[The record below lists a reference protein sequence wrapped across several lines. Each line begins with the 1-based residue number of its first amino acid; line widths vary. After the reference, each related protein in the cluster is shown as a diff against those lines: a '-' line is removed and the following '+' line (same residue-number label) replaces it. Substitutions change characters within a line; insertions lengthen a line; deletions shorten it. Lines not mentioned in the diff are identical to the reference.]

1 MYILPHIRRIYLPMF
16 FLRGWFQLLQNI
28 VYTRCSTRQPAEP
41 EVIGL
46 LETILINIQTNLETN
61 PIIDNQPTSQPKTN
75 NLPTSQPK
83 TDNQPT
89 RTPTFK
95 SVNY

>member
-1 MYILPHIRRIYLPMF
+1 MF
-16 FLRGWFQLLQNI
+16 FLPGWFQLLQNI
-28 VYTRCSTRQPAEP
+28 VYTRCSTQQPAEP

-46 LETILINIQTNLETN
+46 LETILINIQTNLQTN
-61 PIIDNQPTSQPKTN
+61 PIIDNQPTSQSKTN
-75 NLPTSQPK
+75 NQPTSQPK

>member
-1 MYILPHIRRIYLPMF
+1 MF
-16 FLRGWFQLLQNI
+16 FLPGWFQLLQNI
-28 VYTRCSTRQPAEP
+28 VYTRCSTQQPAEP

-46 LETILINIQTNLETN
+46 LETILINIQTN
-61 PIIDNQPTSQPKTN
+61 PIIDNQPTSQPKPN
-75 NLPTSQPK
+75 NQPTSQPK

>member
-1 MYILPHIRRIYLPMF
+1 MF
-16 FLRGWFQLLQNI
+16 FLPGWFQLLQNI
-28 VYTRCSTRQPAEP
+28 VYTRCSTQQPAEP

-46 LETILINIQTNLETN
+46 LETILINIQTNLQTN
-61 PIIDNQPTSQPKTN
+61 PIIDNQPTSQSKTN
-75 NLPTSQPK
+75 SQPTSQPK

-95 SVNY
+95 SV

>member
-41 EVIGL
+41 EVIVF
-46 LETILINIQTNLETN
+46 LETILQIKQTN
-61 PIIDNQPTSQPKTN
+61 
-75 NLPTSQPK
+75 
-83 TDNQPT
+83 
-89 RTPTFK
+89 
-95 SVNY
+95 